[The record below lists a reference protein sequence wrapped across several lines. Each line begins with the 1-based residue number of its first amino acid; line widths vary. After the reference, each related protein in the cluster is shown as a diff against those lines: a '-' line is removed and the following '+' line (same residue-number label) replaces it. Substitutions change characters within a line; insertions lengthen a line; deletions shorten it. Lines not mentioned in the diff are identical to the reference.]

1 MLDFG
6 QFFDIMVFAV
16 EHNDTQQYRS
26 GHNEH
31 DWKSCVRQKRTE
43 SSNLSCCARKS
54 TTQQGGAFL
63 FESEIRTGCERSE
76 KTPRRGVCHP
86 LCVSRCGN
94 TASESLLLR
103 QKKPSPNRVVLFF
116 LNQRFEQGVSEAKKR
131 PGGAFVTRCACR
143 GVVTPRANLSCCAR
157 KSHHPTGWWLFFLI
171 GDLLYSPSAAPAAS
185 TALRTHSVQGHRTL
199 PVSMPFKSLQI
210 VAPHLSRKPRRISR
224 A

>member
-1 MLDFG
+1 M
-6 QFFDIMVFAV
+6 IFAV

-86 LCVSRCGN
+86 LCVSQRGSA
-94 TASESLLLR
+94 ASESLLLR
-103 QKKPSPNRVVLFF
+103 QKK
-116 LNQRFEQGVSEAKKR
+116 
-131 PGGAFVTRCACR
+131 
-143 GVVTPRANLSCCAR
+143 
-157 KSHHPTGWWLFFLI
+157 HHPTGWWLFFLI
-171 GDLLYSPSAAPAAS
+171 GNLLYSPSAAPAAS

>member
-1 MLDFG
+1 M
-6 QFFDIMVFAV
+6 IFAV

-63 FESEIRTGCERSE
+63 
-76 KTPRRGVCHP
+76 
-86 LCVSRCGN
+86 
-94 TASESLLLR
+94 
-103 QKKPSPNRVVLFF
+103 
-116 LNQRFEQGVSEAKKR
+116 LNQRFEQGVSEAKKS

-143 GVVTPRANLSCCAR
+143 GVVTPRVNLSCCAR
-157 KSHHPTGWWLFFLI
+157 KSTTQQGGGFFFLI

-199 PVSMPFKSLQI
+199 PVSTPFKSLQI

>member
-1 MLDFG
+1 M
-6 QFFDIMVFAV
+6 IFAV

-43 SSNLSCCARKS
+43 SSNLSCCARRS

-86 LCVSRCGN
+86 LCVSQRGSAASESLLLRQKKHHPTGWWLFFFNQRFEQGVSEAKKRPGGAVCHPLCVSRCGN

-116 LNQRFEQGVSEAKKR
+116 L
-131 PGGAFVTRCACR
+131 
-143 GVVTPRANLSCCAR
+143 
-157 KSHHPTGWWLFFLI
+157 I
-171 GDLLYSPSAAPAAS
+171 GNLLYSPSAAPAAS

-199 PVSMPFKSLQI
+199 PVSTPFKSLQI

>member
-1 MLDFG
+1 MRVSTG
-6 QFFDIMVFAV
+6 NRVYV
-16 EHNDTQQYRS
+16 
-26 GHNEH
+26 
-31 DWKSCVRQKRTE
+31 KSVPRVRI
-43 SSNLSCCARKS
+43 SPA
-54 TTQQGGAFL
+54 AP
-63 FESEIRTGCERSE
+63 E
-76 KTPRRGVCHP
+76 K
-86 LCVSRCGN
+86 
-94 TASESLLLR
+94 A
-103 QKKPSPNRVVLFF
+103 PSNRVVLFF

-143 GVVTPRANLSCCAR
+143 GVVTPRVNLSCCAR
-157 KSHHPTGWWLFFLI
+157 KAPPNRVVLFFLI

>member
-1 MLDFG
+1 MLLIAFISLIL
-6 QFFDIMVFAV
+6 DILKVQKSKV
-16 EHNDTQQYRS
+16 EYYYILYLEIVE
-26 GHNEH
+26 NESI

-76 KTPRRGVCHP
+76 KTPRRGVCPP
-86 LCVSRCGN
+86 LCVSQRGSA
-94 TASESLLLR
+94 ASESLLLR
-103 QKKPSPNRVVLFF
+103 QKK
-116 LNQRFEQGVSEAKKR
+116 
-131 PGGAFVTRCACR
+131 
-143 GVVTPRANLSCCAR
+143 
-157 KSHHPTGWWLFFLI
+157 HHPTGWWLFFLI
-171 GDLLYSPSAAPAAS
+171 GNLLYSPSAAPAAS

-199 PVSMPFKSLQI
+199 PVSTPFKSLQI

>member
-1 MLDFG
+1 MVITSTTGNRVYAKSVPRVRISPAAPEKAPPNRVVL
-6 QFFDIMVFAV
+6 FFLNQRFEQGVSEAKKRPSGAFVTRCAC
-16 EHNDTQQYRS
+16 RS
-26 GHNEH
+26 AAAL
-31 DWKSCVRQKRTE
+31 QA
-43 SSNLSCCARKS
+43 NLSCCARKS
-54 TTQQGGAFL
+54 HHP
-63 FESEIRTGCERSE
+63 TGWW
-76 KTPRRGVCHP
+76 
-86 LCVSRCGN
+86 
-94 TASESLLLR
+94 
-103 QKKPSPNRVVLFF
+103 LFF

-143 GVVTPRANLSCCAR
+143 SAAALRANLSCCAR

>member
-1 MLDFG
+1 M
-6 QFFDIMVFAV
+6 IFAV

-63 FESEIRTGCERSE
+63 FESESRTGCERSE
-76 KTPRRGVCHP
+76 KMPRRGVCHP

-103 QKKPSPNRVVLFF
+103 QKK
-116 LNQRFEQGVSEAKKR
+116 
-131 PGGAFVTRCACR
+131 
-143 GVVTPRANLSCCAR
+143 
-157 KSHHPTGWWLFFLI
+157 HHPTGWWLFFLI

>member
-6 QFFDIMVFAV
+6 QFFDIMIFAV

-43 SSNLSCCARKS
+43 SSNLSCCARKSHHPTGWWLFFLNQRFEQGVSKAKKRPGGAFVTRCACRGVVTPRVNLSCCARKS

-103 QKKPSPNRVVLFF
+103 QKK
-116 LNQRFEQGVSEAKKR
+116 
-131 PGGAFVTRCACR
+131 
-143 GVVTPRANLSCCAR
+143 
-157 KSHHPTGWWLFFLI
+157 HHPTGCCFSF
-171 GDLLYSPSAAPAAS
+171 
-185 TALRTHSVQGHRTL
+185 
-199 PVSMPFKSLQI
+199 
-210 VAPHLSRKPRRISR
+210 
-224 A
+224 

>member
-6 QFFDIMVFAV
+6 QFFDIMIFAV

-76 KTPRRGVCHP
+76 KTALVGAVMVAGMLTDGQGTGRYAREILLGFRE
-86 LCVSRCGN
+86 RCGA
-94 TASESLLLR
+94 TICKDLKGVETG
-103 QKKPSPNRVVLFF
+103 KVLSISFI
-116 LNQRFEQGVSEAKKR
+116 V
-131 PGGAFVTRCACR
+131 C
-143 GVVTPRANLSCCAR
+143 
-157 KSHHPTGWWLFFLI
+157 LF
-171 GDLLYSPSAAPAAS
+171 D
-185 TALRTHSVQGHRTL
+185 AL
-199 PVSMPFKSLQI
+199 
-210 VAPHLSRKPRRISR
+210 
-224 A
+224 

>member
-1 MLDFG
+1 M
-6 QFFDIMVFAV
+6 IFAV

-76 KTPRRGVCHP
+76 KTPQRGVCHP
-86 LCVSRCGN
+86 LCVSQRGSA
-94 TASESLLLR
+94 ASESLLLR
-103 QKKPSPNRVVLFF
+103 QKKPSPNRVVAFLF
-116 LNQRFEQGVSEAKKR
+116 ESEIRTGCERSEKTPR
-131 PGGAFVTRCACR
+131 R
-143 GVVTPRANLSCCAR
+143 GVC
-157 KSHHPTGWWLFFLI
+157 HPLCVSQRGSAASESLLLRQKKPSPNRVVLFFLI

-210 VAPHLSRKPRRISR
+210 VAPHLSRKPRRISL

>member
-1 MLDFG
+1 M
-6 QFFDIMVFAV
+6 IFAV

-54 TTQQGGAFL
+54 HHP
-63 FESEIRTGCERSE
+63 TGWW
-76 KTPRRGVCHP
+76 
-86 LCVSRCGN
+86 
-94 TASESLLLR
+94 
-103 QKKPSPNRVVLFF
+103 LFF

-143 GVVTPRANLSCCAR
+143 GVVTPRVNLSCCAR

-171 GDLLYSPSAAPAAS
+171 GDLLYSPNAAPAAS

-199 PVSMPFKSLQI
+199 PVSTPFKSLQI